1 MDKHF
6 EIIERMPIVEEYQR
20 LRQSVGWHTLAP
32 EQIAVG
38 LKHSLFSVTALHQ
51 NQAIG
56 CGRIVGD
63 SQIYFYIHDV
73 IVMPPFQGQG
83 LGRLIMDKLMNYIN
97 LAAPAGAFIGLKAS
111 APRLEQF
118 YGHYGLKRQPDEKPF
133 MEMWNNGH

>member
-1 MDKHF
+1 MDEFK
-6 EIIERMPIVEEYQR
+6 IIERMPTVEEYQR

-38 LKHSLFSVTALHQ
+38 LKHSLFLVCALHQ
-51 NQAIG
+51 NQVIG

-97 LAAPAGAFIGLKAS
+97 LAAPAGAFIGLMAS

-118 YGHYGLKRQPDEKPF
+118 YGHYGFKRRADEMPF
-133 MEMWNNGH
+133 MEIWKNGH